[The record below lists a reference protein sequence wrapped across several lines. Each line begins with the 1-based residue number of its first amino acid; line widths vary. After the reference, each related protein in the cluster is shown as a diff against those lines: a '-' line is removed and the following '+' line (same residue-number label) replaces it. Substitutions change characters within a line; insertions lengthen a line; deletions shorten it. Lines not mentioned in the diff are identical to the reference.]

1 MVVLNRR
8 RSAIWNKNSIGILK
22 SNNVKILDPEK
33 FFDLHT
39 DQEFALEHKRL
50 NENLHELWKSKELF
64 FYLFNERDFILAIN

>member
-1 MVVLNRR
+1 MIRTLSKSNKQVVVLNRR

-39 DQEFALEHKRL
+39 DR
-50 NENLHELWKSKELF
+50 NSP
-64 FYLFNERDFILAIN
+64 